1 MSAYSEFDGGRTAIR
16 AAPSHRSRPAARHGA
31 AAWLYVAIF
40 AAILLLMWP
49 VAWMIST
56 SFKVPEEIFTNPP
69 RWIPERPTLDGYRA
83 ALSAQIVR
91 NFWNSIVIAAGSTVV
106 ALFVGTLAA
115 YGMSRLEFRGKSTVM
130 MLILATLGIPIPM
143 LMISLYL
150 LFAATDILNT
160 YTAVILGHVAI
171 TLPVVIWLL
180 RDFIDSLPKELEDA
194 ATVDGAGPFYI
205 LFRIVVPLMQ
215 PGLAAAAIFVFISSW
230 NEFIFGVTFTSSARM
245 RPLPAGITDLFL
257 QELQYRWGDTM
268 AVGIIVTLPVMLLF
282 LFFQRFFVHGVTAGA
297 VKG

>member
-1 MSAYSEFDGGRTAIR
+1 MSTMPDLGSETAMGAVPFRR
-16 AAPSHRSRPAARHGA
+16 ARPVMRHGA
-31 AAWLYVAIF
+31 AAWLYIAIV
-40 AAILLLMWP
+40 AAILMLLWP
-49 VAWMIST
+49 IAWMVST

-69 RWIPERPTLDGYRA
+69 RWIPAHPTLDGYRA

-91 NFWNSIVIAAGSTVV
+91 NFWNSIVIAVGSTVI
-106 ALFVGTLAA
+106 ALFAGTLAA
-115 YGMSRLEFRGKSTVM
+115 YGMSRLEFRFKSTLM
-130 MLILATLGIPIPM
+130 MLVLATLGIPIPM

-150 LFAATDILNT
+150 LYAATDMLNT

-180 RDFIDSLPKELEDA
+180 RDFVDSLPKELEEA

-230 NEFIFGVTFTSSARM
+230 NEFIFGVTFTSSAEM

-257 QELQYRWGDTM
+257 QELQYRWGDSM

-282 LFFQRFFVHGVTAGA
+282 LLFQRFFVHGATAGA

>member
-1 MSAYSEFDGGRTAIR
+1 
-16 AAPSHRSRPAARHGA
+16 
-31 AAWLYVAIF
+31 
-40 AAILLLMWP
+40 
-49 VAWMIST
+49 
-56 SFKVPEEIFTNPP
+56 
-69 RWIPERPTLDGYRA
+69 
-83 ALSAQIVR
+83 
-91 NFWNSIVIAAGSTVV
+91 
-106 ALFVGTLAA
+106 
-115 YGMSRLEFRGKSTVM
+115 MSRLEFRGKSTVM

-160 YTAVILGHVAI
+160 YMAVILGHVAI

-180 RDFIDSLPKELEDA
+180 RDFVDSLPKELEEA

-230 NEFIFGVTFTSSARM
+230 NEFIFGVTFTSSAEM

-257 QELQYRWGDTM
+257 QRVAVPLGQHDGRRDHRDAPGD
-268 AVGIIVTLPVMLLF
+268 AALPVLPALLCPR
-282 LFFQRFFVHGVTAGA
+282 LTAGA